1 MSSDQQQPAGP
12 LAGLRVIDVSIMAAG
27 PWTGSLL
34 GMLGAEV
41 IKIEPPA
48 GDGTRWVLPT
58 QRGMGTNFICLNVNK
73 QDVVLDLKQPEDHAI
88 ALDLIRGADIFVQNF
103 RGGVIQRLKL
113 AWEDLRKVNPGLIY
127 CSISGF
133 GEDGPLARAGA
144 ADYVVQAFSGFA
156 GLNGRTAE
164 DFEQFRFSGFIDLT
178 TSSVAAQ
185 AVLAALL
192 ERERSGE
199 GQKVEVAMLEAA
211 LEMQSTRLAEL
222 LLAGREAVPAAGRSA
237 SLAPD
242 GAYDTL
248 DHPLFLTVH
257 GDPEWRRFVEALERP
272 DLADDPRFAT
282 NAARLRH
289 MAELDAVLQPIF
301 AAKSALWWLRLLQR
315 HGIASGIAHEFE
327 TLRHHEQVRANRHIA
342 EIDSPWG
349 QVAVGGAPWHFSRT
363 PVRVCAPSAPGADT
377 EAVVDPL
384 RAARAHSGGETVG

>member
-1 MSSDQQQPAGP
+1 MGP
-12 LAGLRVIDVSIMAAG
+12 LSGLRVIDVSIMAAG

-58 QRGMGTNFICLNVNK
+58 QGGMGTNFICLNVNK
-73 QDVVLDLKQPEDHAI
+73 QDIVLDLKKPEDHAV
-88 ALDLIRGADIFVQNF
+88 ALELIRDADIFVQNF

-113 AWEDLRKVNPGLIY
+113 AWEDLKKVNPSLVY

-156 GLNGRTAE
+156 GLNGRTAD

-185 AVLAALL
+185 AILAALL
-192 ERERSGE
+192 ERQRTGE

-222 LLAGREAVPAAGRSA
+222 LLAGQEAVPTADRSA
-237 SLAPD
+237 ALAPD
-242 GAYDTL
+242 GAFATL

-257 GDPEWRRFVEALERP
+257 SDDEWRRFATAIERS
-272 DLADDPRFAT
+272 DLVDDARFAT

-289 MAELDAVLQPIF
+289 ARELDAELQPAF

-327 TLRHHEQVRANRHIA
+327 TLRHHEQVTANGHIA

-349 QVAVGGAPWHFSRT
+349 QVAVGGTPWRFSRT
-363 PVRVCAPSAPGADT
+363 PVQVCAPSAPGADT
-377 EAVVDPL
+377 AALVEPL
-384 RAARAHSGGETVG
+384 RAQRARAGGARVG